1 MSRITLMDI
10 CDGIAATFNGML
22 VTLNAGTAPVAVI
35 AHSYDEITEG
45 QQDTPTLQIIPTLSG
60 VDAEAPGPSDRSTF
74 GACLRQ
80 GEYAFSV
87 EAYPRQR
94 SHAGEDYEAMVRLW
108 DAVEAVLE
116 EQGKDCNPRTGVCTA
131 FGIPGIKSFGWSA
144 AAPEPFNYGGADYL
158 GFTLT
163 ITVRVF

>member
-1 MSRITLMDI
+1 MTRITLMDI
-10 CDGIAATFNGML
+10 CDGIATTFNGML

-45 QQDTPTLQIIPTLSG
+45 QQDTPMLQIIPTTSA
-60 VDAEAPGPSDRSTF
+60 VDVETATDRSTF

-116 EQGKDCNPRTGVCTA
+116 EQGKDCNPRTGDCTA
-131 FGIPGIKSFGWSA
+131 FGIPGIKSFGWTA
-144 AAPEPFNYGGADYL
+144 AAPEPFNYGGANYL

-163 ITVRVF
+163 IVVRVF

>member
-1 MSRITLMDI
+1 MTRITLMQI
-10 CDGIAATFNGML
+10 CDGIAATFDGML

-35 AHSYDEITEG
+35 ARSYDEITEG
-45 QQDTPTLQIIPTLSG
+45 QQDTPTLQIIPTLSA
-60 VDAEAPGPSDRSTF
+60 VDVETATDRSTF

-116 EQGKDCNPRTGVCTA
+116 AQGRDCNPRAGVCTA
-131 FGIPGIKSFGWSA
+131 FGVTGIKSFSWSA
-144 AAPEPFNYGGADYL
+144 AAPELFNYGGAEYL